1 MTGSGV
7 EALLKRVESGKTVP
21 AILLLGSDT
30 YLRDLCRAKLIE
42 TYVDEGTREW
52 AVGKFSAKQD
62 SPDTVLG
69 QAQMLP
75 MLAPRQVI
83 FWSDVK
89 ALEKGDEETRKSN
102 VKKIVEYL
110 DDPAPFTVLVMEAEE
125 LDARMGLFKALSEKT
140 IVVDCEPSEDMNVRL
155 GLAVTMAG
163 EMARELKVELDRDA
177 AQALAEN
184 TNAGLARIRTE
195 LEKLATFAGE
205 RKRISRADVEA
216 LVISD
221 QKYSVWELSGMLA
234 SGDRQRAMI
243 FLESLF
249 REGEQAV
256 GMVGAMAWMF
266 RKLIE
271 VQDLPRGASEWDAIR
286 LGMRKDTAQLALKY
300 APRIPREQLVSGVQY
315 LSEADSQLKS
325 SVASPRA
332 YLEFL
337 VARLTARRNESL
349 PGSAVGSRTAVRN
362 R

>member
-1 MTGSGV
+1 MAGSGI
-7 EALLKRVESGKTVP
+7 EALLMRIDSGKIVP
-21 AILLLGSDT
+21 ALLLLGSDS
-30 YLRDLCRAKLIE
+30 YLKDICRKKLIE
-42 TYVDEGTREW
+42 TYVQEGTREW
-52 AVGKFSAKQD
+52 AVGRFSAKED

-83 FWSDVK
+83 FWSDIK

-102 VKKIVEYL
+102 VKKIAAYL
-110 DDPAPFTVLVMEAEE
+110 DDPAPFTVLVMDAED
-125 LDARMGLFKALSEKT
+125 LDKRTGLFKLLSDKVIT
-140 IVVDCEPSEDMNVRL
+140 VDCKPSENMEVRL
-155 GLAVTMAG
+155 GLAMTMAA
-163 EMARELKVELDRDA
+163 EMARELKIQLDQDA
-177 AQALAEN
+177 VQALAEN
-184 TNAGLARIRTE
+184 TNAVLARIRTE
-195 LEKLATFAGE
+195 LEKLATYAGD
-205 RKRISRADVEA
+205 RKRITRADVEA
-216 LVISD
+216 LVVTD

-234 SGDRQRAMI
+234 SGDRQSAML

-315 LSEADSQLKS
+315 LSEADSQLKF
-325 SVASPRA
+325 SVAEPRA
-332 YLEFL
+332 VLEFL
-337 VARLTARRNESL
+337 IARLTVRRTQNAAGNLASRA
-349 PGSAVGSRTAVRN
+349 AVVSR
-362 R
+362 

>member
-1 MTGSGV
+1 MAGSGV

-21 AILLLGSDT
+21 AILLLGGDS

-42 TYVDEGTREW
+42 TYVEEGTREW

-89 ALEKGDEETRKSN
+89 ALEKGDEDTRKSN

-125 LDARMGLFKALSEKT
+125 LDARMGLFKVLSEKT
-140 IVVDCEPSEDMNVRL
+140 IVVDCEPSEHMDVRL
-155 GLAVTMAG
+155 GLAVTMAS

-184 TNAGLARIRTE
+184 TNASLARIRTE

-300 APRIPREQLVSGVQY
+300 APRIPREQLVSGVQL

-337 VARLTARRNESL
+337 VAQLTARR
-349 PGSAVGSRTAVRN
+349 GDGAVVGAVARAN
-362 R
+362 CR

>member
-1 MTGSGV
+1 MAGTGV
-7 EALLKRVESGKTVP
+7 EALLKRIEAGNTVP
-21 AILLLGSDT
+21 AILLLGSDS

-42 TYVDEGTREW
+42 TYVEDGTREW
-52 AVGKFSAKQD
+52 AVGRFSAKAD
-62 SPDTVLG
+62 SPDVVLG

-83 FWSDVK
+83 FWSDVN

-102 VKKIVEYL
+102 VKKIAAYL
-110 DDPAPFTVLVMEAEE
+110 DDPAPFTVLVMEAEG
-125 LDARMGLFKALSEKT
+125 LDKRTGLFKTVSEKT
-140 IVVDCEPSEDMNVRL
+140 IVVDCEPSEDMSVRL
-155 GLAVTMAG
+155 GLAVTMAA
-163 EMARELKVELDRDA
+163 EMARELKVELDSDA

-184 TNAGLARIRTE
+184 ANAGLARIRTE
-195 LEKLATFAGE
+195 LEKLATFTGD
-205 RKRISRADVEA
+205 RKRITREDVEA

-234 SGDRQRAMI
+234 SGDRQRAML

-271 VQDLPRGASEWDAIR
+271 VQDLPRGSGVWEAAR
-286 LGMRKDTAQLALKY
+286 LGMRKETAELAVRY
-300 APRIPREQLVSGVQY
+300 APRISREQLVSGVQY

-325 SVASPRA
+325 GIAAPRA
-332 YLEFL
+332 VLEFL
-337 VARLTARRNESL
+337 IARLTARR
-349 PGSAVGSRTAVRN
+349 GDRAAVGSASRSAFASR
-362 R
+362 

>member
-1 MTGSGV
+1 MAGSGI
-7 EALLKRVESGKTVP
+7 EALLKRLETGKMVP
-21 AILLLGSDT
+21 ALLLLGSDS
-30 YLRDLCRAKLIE
+30 YLKDICRQKLIE
-42 TYVDEGTREW
+42 TYVQEGTRDW
-52 AVGKFSAKQD
+52 AVGRFSAKED
-62 SPDTVLG
+62 SVDTVLG

-83 FWSDVK
+83 FWSDLK

-102 VKKIVEYL
+102 VKKIGAYL
-110 DDPAPFTVLVMEAEE
+110 DDPAPFTVLVMDADE
-125 LDARMGLFKALSEKT
+125 LDARMGLFKLLSEKVIT
-140 IVVDCEPSEDMNVRL
+140 VDCEPSENMEVRL
-155 GLAVTMAG
+155 GLATAMAAV
-163 EMARELKVELDRDA
+163 MARELNTQLEQDA

-184 TNAGLARIRTE
+184 TNAVLARIRIE
-195 LEKLATFAGE
+195 LEKLATFAGD
-205 RKRISRADVEA
+205 RRRITRADVEA

-234 SGDRQRAMI
+234 SGDRQSAML

-286 LGMRKDTAQLALKY
+286 LGMRKDTAQIALNY
-300 APRIPREQLVSGVQY
+300 APRIPREQLVNGVQY
-315 LSEADSQLKS
+315 LSEADDRLKS
-325 SVASPRA
+325 SVAEPRA
-332 YLEFL
+332 VLEFL
-337 VARLTARRNESL
+337 IARLTARRAESA
-349 PGSAVGSRTAVRN
+349 AVGSSFRAAIAN

>member
-1 MTGSGV
+1 MAASGV
-7 EALLKRVESGKTVP
+7 EALMKRVESGKPVP
-21 AILLLGSDT
+21 AILLLGSDS
-30 YLRDLCRAKLIE
+30 YLRDLCRTKLIE
-42 TYVDEGTREW
+42 TYVEEGTREW

-62 SPDTVLG
+62 SPDAVLG

-102 VKKIVEYL
+102 VKKIAAYL

-125 LDARMGLFKALSEKT
+125 LDARMGLFKTLSEKT

-155 GLAVTMAG
+155 GLAVAMAG
-163 EMARELKVELDRDA
+163 EMARELKVQLDPGA

-205 RKRISRADVEA
+205 RKRITREDVEA
-216 LVISD
+216 LVIAD

-234 SGDRQRAMI
+234 SGNRQRAMV

-271 VQDLPRGASEWDAIR
+271 VQDLPRGAGEWDAVR
-286 LGMRKDTAQLALKY
+286 LGMRKETAVLALKY

-315 LSEADSQLKS
+315 LSEADWQLKS
-325 SVASPRA
+325 SVAAPRA
-332 YLEFL
+332 VLEFL
-337 VARLTARRNESL
+337 IARLTARR
-349 PGSAVGSRTAVRN
+349 GDGAAMGN

>member
-1 MTGSGV
+1 MAGSGI
-7 EALLKRVESGKTVP
+7 EALLKRLESGKTVP
-21 AILLLGSDT
+21 ALLLLGSDS
-30 YLRDLCRAKLIE
+30 YLKDICRKKLIE
-42 TYVDEGTREW
+42 TYVQEGTREW
-52 AVGKFSAKQD
+52 AVGRFSAKED

-83 FWSDVK
+83 FWSDMKV
-89 ALEKGDEETRKSN
+89 LEKGDEETRKSN
-102 VKKIVEYL
+102 VKKIAAYL
-110 DDPAPFTVLVMEAEE
+110 DDPAPFTVLVLDADE
-125 LDARMGLFKALSEKT
+125 LDARMGLFKLLSEKVIT
-140 IVVDCEPSEDMNVRL
+140 VDCEPSESMEVRL
-155 GLAVTMAG
+155 GLAVTMAE
-163 EMARELKVELDRDA
+163 EMARELKIQMDQDA

-184 TNAGLARIRTE
+184 TNAVLARIRTE
-195 LEKLATFAGE
+195 LEKLATYAGD
-205 RKRISRADVEA
+205 RKRIRREDVEA

-234 SGDRQRAMI
+234 SGDRQSAML

-271 VQDLPRGASEWDAIR
+271 VQDLPRGAGEWDAVR
-286 LGMRKDTAQLALKY
+286 LGMRKETAQLALKY

-325 SVASPRA
+325 GIAEPRA
-332 YLEFL
+332 VLEFL
-337 VARLTARRNESL
+337 IARLTARRAENTARDS
-349 PGSAVGSRTAVRN
+349 GSRAVVASR
-362 R
+362 

>member
-1 MTGSGV
+1 MPESSV
-7 EALLKRVESGKTVP
+7 ERLLERIAAGKTVP
-21 AILLLGSDT
+21 AILLHGTDA
-30 YLRDLCRAKLIE
+30 YLKDLCRKKLIE
-42 TYVDEGTREW
+42 TYVEESTREW
-52 AVGKFSAKQD
+52 AVARFSAKED

-83 FWSDVK
+83 LWSDLK
-89 ALEKGDEETRKSN
+89 ALEKGDEDTRKMN
-102 VKKIVEYL
+102 AKKIAAYL

-125 LDARMGLFKALSEKT
+125 LDARMGLFKTLSEKV
-140 IVVDCEPSEDMNVRL
+140 IVVDCEPSEDLNVRL

-163 EMARELKVELDRDA
+163 GMARDLNIQLDQDA
-177 AQALAEN
+177 VQALAEN
-184 TNAGLARIRTE
+184 TNAVLARIRTE
-195 LEKLATFAGE
+195 LEKLATYVGD

-234 SGDRQRAMI
+234 SGDRQRAML

-271 VQDLPRGASEWDAIR
+271 VQDLPRGASVWDAAR
-286 LGMRKDTAQLALKY
+286 LGMRQETAQLALKH
-300 APRIPREQLVSGVQY
+300 APRIPREQLLSAVQD
-315 LSEADSQLKS
+315 LAETDSRLKS
-325 SVASPRA
+325 GTAAPRA
-332 YLEFL
+332 VLEFL
-337 VARLTARRNESL
+337 IARLTSQRSDNVPVNAAPR
-349 PGSAVGSRTAVRN
+349 AVFAN

>member
-1 MTGSGV
+1 MAGSGV
-7 EALLKRVESGKTVP
+7 EALLKRLETGKMVP
-21 AILLLGSDT
+21 ALLLLGSDS
-30 YLRDLCRAKLIE
+30 YLKDICRKKLIE
-42 TYVDEGTREW
+42 TYVQEGTREW
-52 AVGKFSAKQD
+52 AVGRFSAKED

-83 FWSDVK
+83 FWSDIK

-102 VKKIVEYL
+102 VTKIAAYL
-110 DDPAPFTVLVMEAEE
+110 DDPAPFTVLVMDADE
-125 LDARMGLFKALSEKT
+125 LDARMGLFKLLSEKVIT
-140 IVVDCEPSEDMNVRL
+140 VDCEPSEHMEVRL
-155 GLAVTMAG
+155 GLAVTMAE
-163 EMARELKVELDRDA
+163 EMARELKIQMDQDA
-177 AQALAEN
+177 TQALAEN
-184 TNAGLARIRTE
+184 TNAVLARIRTE
-195 LEKLATFAGE
+195 LEKLATYAGD
-205 RKRISRADVEA
+205 RKRITREDVEA

-234 SGDRQRAMI
+234 SGDRQSAML

-286 LGMRKDTAQLALKY
+286 LGMRKETAQLALKY

-325 SVASPRA
+325 GIAEPRA
-332 YLEFL
+332 VLEFL
-337 VARLTARRNESL
+337 IARLTARR
-349 PGSAVGSRTAVRN
+349 AVGAAAGVSSHVAAVN

>member
-1 MTGSGV
+1 MAGSSL
-7 EALLKRVESGKTVP
+7 EMLLKRIEAGKMVP
-21 AILLLGSDT
+21 AILLQGPDA
-30 YLRDLCRAKLIE
+30 YLRDMCRGKLIE
-42 TYVDEGTREW
+42 TYVQPGTQEW
-52 AVGKFSAKQD
+52 AVGRFSAKAD
-62 SPDTVLG
+62 SLDTVLG

-83 FWSDVK
+83 FWSDLK

-102 VKKIVEYL
+102 VRKIAAYL

-125 LDARMGLFKALSEKT
+125 LDARMGLFKLLSEKV
-140 IVVDCEPSEDMNVRL
+140 IVVDCDL
-155 GLAVTMAG
+155 GDDVNAKLALVAAMAS

-177 AQALAEN
+177 AQALAET
-184 TNAGLARIRTE
+184 TNAVLARVRTE
-195 LEKLATFAGE
+195 IEKLATYAGD
-205 RKRISRADVEA
+205 RKRITRADVEA

-234 SGDRQRAMI
+234 SGDRQRAML

-315 LSEADSQLKS
+315 LAEADSQLKS
-325 SVASPRA
+325 SVAAPRA
-332 YLEFL
+332 VLEFL
-337 VARLTARRNESL
+337 IARLTARRADGAAGN
-349 PGSAVGSRTAVRN
+349 SASRAALLN

>member
-1 MTGSGV
+1 MAGSGV
-7 EALLKRVESGKTVP
+7 EALLKRIESGKPVP
-21 AILLLGSDT
+21 AILLLGSDS

-42 TYVDEGTREW
+42 TYVEEGTREW
-52 AVGKFSAKQD
+52 AVGRFTAKND
-62 SPDTVLG
+62 SPDIVLG

-89 ALEKGDEETRKSN
+89 AIEKGDEETRKEN
-102 VKKIVEYL
+102 VKKIAAYL
-110 DDPAPFTVLVMEAEE
+110 DDPAPFTVLVLEAEE

-155 GLAVTMAG
+155 GLAVTMAA

-195 LEKLATFAGE
+195 LEKLTTFAGD
-205 RKRISRADVEA
+205 RKRITRADVEA

-234 SGDRQRAMI
+234 TGDRQRAMI

-271 VQDLPRGASEWDAIR
+271 VQDLPRGADVWQAAR
-286 LGMRKDTAQLALKY
+286 LGMRKDTAELALKY

-325 SVASPRA
+325 GIATPRA
-332 YLEFL
+332 VLEFL
-337 VARLTARRNESL
+337 IARLTARRADGA
-349 PGSAVGSRTAVRN
+349 PPRAAFAN